1 MRKSLTCTLA
11 VVIAIGA
18 VWAAV
23 AVAGGEKPVV
33 VRAGNVILTVNGNAS
48 PTALPRNKLVPISFH
63 ASGKIA
69 TADGAHPPALDEVV
83 LDVGKAGTIEAGA
96 FPTCSAGQIEATT
109 TEEAER
115 VCRDAIVGSGQTE
128 VEVQFPESSPFTAK
142 GPLVIFN
149 GGEKGGK
156 SLMLIHAYVSVPAPT
171 AIVTPVLTNKEHKGP
186 YRLHSVT
193 KIPLIAGGAGSVT
206 GFYLSIDRKGYLTA
220 NCSNGHFSAHL
231 TANFRDG
238 TSVSGSFERPCTPI
252 D

>member
-1 MRKSLTCTLA
+1 MRKSVTCTLA
-11 VVIAIGA
+11 IAIAIGA

-48 PTALPRNKLVPISFH
+48 PTALPRNKLAPISFH

-69 TADGAHPPALDEVV
+69 TADGTHPPALDEVV
-83 LDVGKAGTIEAGA
+83 FDVGKAGTIEADD
-96 FPTCSAGQIEATT
+96 FPTCSVGEIEART

-115 VCRDAIVGSGQTE
+115 ACGDAIVGGGQTE
-128 VEVQFPESSPFTAK
+128 VEVQFPESAPFTAK

-171 AIVTPVLTNKEHKGP
+171 AIVTTVVTNREHKGP
-186 YRLHSVT
+186 YRLHSVST
-193 KIPLIAGGAGSVT
+193 IPLVAGGAGSVT
-206 GFYLSIDRKGYLTA
+206 GFYLKIDRKGYLTA

-231 TANFRDG
+231 AANFRDG
-238 TSVSGSFERPCTPI
+238 TALAGSFERPCTPI